1 VEVVQRGGPSI
12 RTYPSLRPPTLIRMT
27 GRRLCVA
34 VALVAALSACG
45 AVENKA
51 KSVASSAVN
60 KGVSTAAEGIVGSA
74 FTETLSKA
82 GITLDGDPD
91 CSSNLTTDV
100 KGLTVKG
107 SVDCTG
113 KTTKGDSA
121 TARFNGVIAVGS
133 DSTSCKGH
141 FVVKVQGKARLNKD
155 IDVCEA
161 AKRS

>member
-1 VEVVQRGGPSI
+1 MEVDPGGGPSI
-12 RTYPSLRPPTLIRMT
+12 GTYSSLMPPTLVCMT

-34 VALVAALSACG
+34 VALVVALTGCG

-51 KSVASSAVN
+51 KSVASTAVN
-60 KGVSTAAEGIVGSA
+60 KGVSTAAEGIVAGA

-91 CSSNLTTDV
+91 CTSDLTTDV

-121 TARFNGVIAVGS
+121 SARFNGVIAVGS
-133 DSTSCKGH
+133 QATSCKGH
-141 FVVKVQGKARLNKD
+141 FLVKVQGKARLDKD
-155 IDVCEA
+155 VDVCEA
-161 AKRS
+161 AKRT

>member
-1 VEVVQRGGPSI
+1 LWVF
-12 RTYPSLRPPTLIRMT
+12 
-27 GRRLCVA
+27 VA
-34 VALVAALSACG
+34 VVATAAALTGCG
-45 AVENKA
+45 TVENKA

-60 KGVSTAAEGIVGSA
+60 KGVSTAAEAIVASA

-82 GITLDGDPD
+82 GLALEGDPD
-91 CSSNLTTDV
+91 CSSNLETDV

-113 KTTKGDSA
+113 KTTKGDAAS
-121 TARFNGVIAVGS
+121 ARFNGVIAVGS
-133 DSTSCKGH
+133 ASTSCKGH
-141 FVVKVQGKARLNKD
+141 FLVKVQGKARLDKD